1 MMRISIFGSGYVGLV
16 TAAGLAD
23 MGHRILCVDIDE
35 PRVKRLTDGEVPF
48 FEPGLSDLVRRN
60 LRGERLRF
68 TTQLDEE
75 FAAADAHFVAVGT
88 PPMADGHADISAV
101 FAVGRTLS
109 KRVSKPGIVA
119 VKSTVPVG
127 TCDALQEL
135 FDKECPHR
143 MRVASNPEFLKEGAA
158 VDDFFRPHRVVIGV
172 DDEETGEAM
181 REMYRPLQLSSS
193 RVIVMNRRSS
203 ELTKYAANSML
214 ATRISFMNELSR
226 LCDVIGADIHSVRSG
241 IGSDE
246 RIGRSFLYAGPGYGG
261 SCFPKDVSALIHL
274 GRDHGV
280 KLGVVEAVAEANEAQ
295 RLYVWEKIRSL
306 FPDGLSGK
314 TVAIWGLAFKPMT
327 DDVRDAPAGTIVK
340 KLLEAGAK
348 VQAHDPEAADNFAAA
363 YAPAGPSMSYHRNEY
378 EALDGADALVLMTE
392 WRHFRNPDFREV
404 KRRMRGRGIVD
415 ARSIWT
421 MFELSRGGFEYRTIG
436 SPTAVSR

>member
-1 MMRISIFGSGYVGLV
+1 MRISVFGSGYVGLV

-23 MGHRILCVDIDE
+23 MGHRILCVDIDA
-35 PRVKRLTDGEVPF
+35 PRVKRLQAGEVPF
-48 FEPGLSDLVRRN
+48 FEPGLSDLVHRN
-60 LRGERLRF
+60 IRGDRLRF
-68 TTQLDEE
+68 ATELDDAY
-75 FAAADAHFVAVGT
+75 AAADAHFVAVGT
-88 PPMADGHADISAV
+88 PPKEDGRADTSAV
-101 FAVGRTLS
+101 FAVGRTLA

-135 FDKECPHR
+135 LDKECKHS

-158 VDDFFRPHRVVIGV
+158 VSDFFGPDRVIIGV
-172 DDEETGEAM
+172 QDDETGEAM
-181 REMYRPLQLSSS
+181 REMYRPLQLSRA

-226 LCDVIGADIHSVRSG
+226 LCDVIGADIHSVRAG
-241 IGSDE
+241 IGSDV

-274 GRDHGV
+274 GRDNDV
-280 KLGVVEAVAEANEAQ
+280 KLGVVESVAHANETQ
-295 RLYVWEKIRSL
+295 RMYVWDKIRGL
-306 FPDGLSGK
+306 FPAGLKGK
-314 TVAIWGLAFKPMT
+314 TIAVWGLAFKPMT
-327 DDVRDAPAGTIVK
+327 DDVRDAPAGTIVQ

-348 VQAHDPEAADNFAAA
+348 VRAHDPEASENFAKA
-363 YAPAGPSMSYHRNEY
+363 YAPASDEMSYHANEY

-392 WRHFRNPDFREV
+392 WRHFRNPDFREM
-404 KRRMRGRGIVD
+404 KERMRGNGIVD

-421 MFELSRGGFEYRTIG
+421 MFGLRDEGFAYRTIG
-436 SPTAVSR
+436 SPLA